1 MNPSAS
7 WHSWILHE
15 CAQIDTDGQWRTIR
29 PFDAAGP
36 AGILYPG
43 AGADPLPV
51 VSYAGNDYLGLS
63 QHPAAAAA
71 AVDAIER
78 WGTGSGAS
86 RLVVG
91 SRPIHHDLETALAE
105 WKGAERALLFPTGF
119 AANLGLLSTFG
130 HGGAHIHSD
139 AWNHAS
145 IIDGCRLAR
154 ARTTVFPHAD
164 LASLAHALA
173 TDRANHV
180 ASIVVTDAVFSMDGD
195 VAPLQALGELCAE
208 AGALLI
214 VDEAHDVFHH
224 ADLLTAIDHLEVV
237 RMGTLSK
244 TLGSVGGFVAGS
256 GAAIDLLINRARP
269 FIFTTALPPADA
281 AAALAALQ
289 VEGSAEGAHLRSHLR
304 SLVDQL
310 RPGHPTPI
318 LPVVLGSEEAAI
330 DAAAQ
335 LLAAGALVPAIRP
348 PTVPPGTSRLRIALS
363 AAHTTEQVAH
373 LAVLLDP
380 WTHHSPITN
389 ASANASLLPDST
401 GST

>member
-1 MNPSAS
+1 
-7 WHSWILHE
+7 
-15 CAQIDTDGQWRTIR
+15 
-29 PFDAAGP
+29 
-36 AGILYPG
+36 
-43 AGADPLPV
+43 
-51 VSYAGNDYLGLS
+51 
-63 QHPAAAAA
+63 
-71 AVDAIER
+71 
-78 WGTGSGAS
+78 
-86 RLVVG
+86 
-91 SRPIHHDLETALAE
+91 
-105 WKGAERALLFPTGF
+105 
-119 AANLGLLSTFG
+119 
-130 HGGAHIHSD
+130 
-139 AWNHAS
+139 
-145 IIDGCRLAR
+145 
-154 ARTTVFPHAD
+154 
-164 LASLAHALA
+164 
-173 TDRANHV
+173 
-180 ASIVVTDAVFSMDGD
+180 
-195 VAPLQALGELCAE
+195 LCAE